1 MNVDK
6 SNDRMRTRIRI
17 GIGIGIGIR
26 IYTALSAIIIINVG
40 KKRFLADM

>member
-6 SNDRMRTRIRI
+6 SNDRMRTKI
-17 GIGIGIGIR
+17 GIGIGIGIG